1 VSSTTVIIKT
11 IGRDTLRNSID
22 SAVAEGLPVIV
33 VFDGPSDQKDKL
45 PSYEG
50 HDVTFH
56 TLGRRWGKYGNMAA
70 NVGAAM
76 AKTEY
81 ITFLDDDDEFI
92 PGAGAI
98 IQEKISEDPSVD
110 IWVGGV
116 RFNQAVMT
124 TDSKG
129 NTQKTF
135 ELAVNPNAGVF
146 PGNVAM
152 PTYRTTIIG
161 DKPFMPLT
169 QPNQE
174 DYTDF
179 MHVSVC
185 HSSGCKVGWFG
196 KALYSVRP
204 QLQGTNGRGKL

>member
-1 VSSTTVIIKT
+1 MSPTTVIIKT

-22 SAVAEGLPVIV
+22 SALSEGFPVIV
-33 VFDGPSDQKDKL
+33 VFDGPSDQREKL

-50 HDVTFH
+50 QDVTIH

-76 AKTEY
+76 AKTDY

-92 PGAGAI
+92 PGAGATI
-98 IQEKISEDPSVD
+98 KEKIAEDPNVD

-116 RFNQAVMT
+116 RFNQPVMT
-124 TDSKG
+124 TDSEGKP
-129 NTQKTF
+129 QKTF
-135 ELAVNPNAGVF
+135 ELAVNPDAGVF

-152 PTYRTTIIG
+152 PTYKTTIIG
-161 DKPFMPLT
+161 DMPFMPLT
-169 QPNQE
+169 QSE
-174 DYTDF
+174 AYTDF
-179 MHVSVC
+179 MHVSMC
-185 HSSGCKVGWFG
+185 HSSGCKVDWFG

-204 QLQGTNGRGKL
+204 HLQGTNGRGE